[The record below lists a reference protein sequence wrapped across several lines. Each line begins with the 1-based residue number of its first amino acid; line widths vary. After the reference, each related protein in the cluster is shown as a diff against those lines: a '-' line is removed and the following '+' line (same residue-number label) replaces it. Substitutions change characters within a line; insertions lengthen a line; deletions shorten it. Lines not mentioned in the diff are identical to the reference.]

1 MYKTVSWKT
10 GPNRGP
16 SKQVDHKKIKKYAD
30 AWARANGYKPQASSN
45 KGRAGGPS
53 SAKRQARKFLT
64 PTKSLI

>member
-30 AWARANGYKPQASSN
+30 AWARANGYKLQA
-45 KGRAGGPS
+45 PS
-53 SAKRQARKFLT
+53 FKRHEKDT
-64 PTKSLI
+64 IMN

>member
-30 AWARANGYKPQASSN
+30 AWARANGYKPQAASR
-45 KGRAGGPS
+45 KPQAPS
-53 SAKRQARKFLT
+53 A
-64 PTKSLI
+64 TKKTQS

>member
-30 AWARANGYKPQASSN
+30 AWARANGYKPQA
-45 KGRAGGPS
+45 PS
-53 SAKRQARKFLT
+53 LKLQAKKVLDSHKI
-64 PTKSLI
+64 PDIK